1 VRVLALADGEHYPPV
16 VRAALDQVPQTVVGV
31 VLLGGSEKLADPN
44 VLPDLGVP
52 VVTGPTPDAALLE
65 GLTRFAPDLVVDLAD
80 QPVVDAR
87 TRMRLAARALAA
99 GVAYQGADFRFDPP
113 PRPRVAT
120 KPSVA
125 VIGTGK
131 RTGKT
136 AVAAQLAR
144 TLRQAGTPPV
154 IVTMGRGGPAEPE
167 LVDPATFDLTPGG
180 LLALARAGRH
190 AASDHFEDALLAGV
204 ATVGTRRCGGG
215 LAGAPGDD
223 TFQAGVRLADA
234 RPETLLVFEGSGQAI
249 PPVHADATIC
259 VVPAT
264 AETELVT
271 GYLGAYR
278 LLLSDLV
285 VVSMAE
291 TSLADSGAVASLERA
306 VRGLVSGGPNQLE
319 QLPRFVHTV
328 FRPTPLAPISG
339 RRVFYV
345 TTAPAPAL
353 GLLVRHLEHE
363 HGGKVVGC
371 SNHLANRPLLSA
383 DLARAEGADVL
394 VVELKAA
401 AIDLAVGLALE
412 RGMDVVFCDNQV
424 VTVGGDGTFEELS
437 LHVTELARQRHTEQQ
452 NPEQRNTEQRHTERT
467 ANH

>member
-1 VRVLALADGEHYPPV
+1 
-16 VRAALDQVPQTVVGV
+16 
-31 VLLGGSEKLADPN
+31 
-44 VLPDLGVP
+44 LPDLGVP
-52 VVTGPTPDAALLE
+52 VVTGPTPDEALLE
-65 GLTRFAPDLVVDLAD
+65 GLARFAPYLIVDLSD

-87 TRMRLAARALAA
+87 IRMRLAARALAA
-99 GVAYQGADFRFDPP
+99 GVAYQGPDFRFDPP
-113 PRPRVAT
+113 ARPRLTA

-136 AVAAQLAR
+136 AVASHLAR
-144 TLRQAGTPPV
+144 LLRERGTPPV
-154 IVTMGRGGPAEPE
+154 MVTMGRGGPPEPE
-167 LVDPATFDLTPGG
+167 LIDPTTFDLSATG
-180 LLALARAGRH
+180 LLELARSGRH
-190 AASDHFEDALLAGV
+190 AASDHFEDALVAGV

-223 TFQAGVRLADA
+223 TFAAGVRLAEA
-234 RPETLLVFEGSGQAI
+234 RHERLLVFEGSGQAV
-249 PPVHADATIC
+249 PPAHADATIC
-259 VVPAT
+259 VVPAD
-264 AETELVT
+264 AEIELVT

-285 VVSMAE
+285 VVTMAE

-306 VRGLVSGGPNQLE
+306 VRGLVSGGPNQ

-328 FRPTPLAPISG
+328 LRPTPLAPISG

-371 SNHLANRPLLSA
+371 SNHLANRPLLAA
-383 DLARAEGADVL
+383 DLEDAEDADVL

-401 AIDLAVGLALE
+401 AIDLAAGVALE
-412 RGMDVVFCDNQV
+412 RGMEVVFCENRV
-424 VTVGGDGTFEELS
+424 VTVGGDGPFEELV
-437 LHVTELARQRHTEQQ
+437 LQVTDLAERRNREQ
-452 NPEQRNTEQRHTERT
+452 T
-467 ANH
+467 ANPLSEEQ